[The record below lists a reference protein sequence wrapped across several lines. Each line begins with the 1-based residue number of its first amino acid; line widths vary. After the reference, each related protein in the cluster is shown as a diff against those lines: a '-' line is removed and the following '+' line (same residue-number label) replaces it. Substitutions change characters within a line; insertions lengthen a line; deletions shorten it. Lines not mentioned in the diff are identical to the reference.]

1 MIPKVATRT
10 RDKKIESSNDLALA
24 VAKLAKLLSQRDH
37 SEKELKQKLAVHFQ
51 LEIIEKAI
59 ECAKNNRWLAK
70 ESELAEKVAQILGR
84 KKKGQ
89 LYIQNY
95 LRRKGLPQVAFDRD
109 QEMNNA
115 RTLLASKFGS
125 EIDFETKQRAYR
137 FLAHRGFEDYIIREV
152 LYEKS

>member
-1 MIPKVATRT
+1 MRT
-10 RDKKIESSNDLALA
+10 RNKKIDSSDNLALA
-24 VAKLAKLLSQRDH
+24 LAKLAQLLSQRDH

-51 LEIIEKAI
+51 LETLEKAI
-59 ECAKNNRWLAK
+59 EWAKDNRWLAK
-70 ESELAEKVAQILGR
+70 ENELAEKVAQILGR

-89 LYIQNY
+89 LYIQNH

-115 RTLLASKFGS
+115 RDLLARKFGN
-125 EIDFETKQRAYR
+125 EINFETKQRAYR

>member
-1 MIPKVATRT
+1 MTTRT
-10 RDKKIESSNDLALA
+10 RNKKIDSSDNLALA
-24 VAKLAKLLSQRDH
+24 VAKLAQLLSQRDH

-51 LEIIEKAI
+51 IETIEKAI
-59 ECAKNNRWLAK
+59 ERAKSNRWLAK
-70 ESELAEKVAQILGR
+70 ENELAEKVAQNLGR

-95 LRRKGLPQVAFDRD
+95 LRRKGLPQVVFDKD
-109 QEMNNA
+109 QEVTNA
-115 RTLLASKFGS
+115 RNLLVRKFGS